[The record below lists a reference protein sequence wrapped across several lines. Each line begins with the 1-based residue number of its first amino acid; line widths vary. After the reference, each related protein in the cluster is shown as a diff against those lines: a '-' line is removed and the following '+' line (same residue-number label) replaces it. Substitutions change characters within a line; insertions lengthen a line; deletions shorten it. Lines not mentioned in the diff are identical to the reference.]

1 MFIKILSIQTEFP
14 LALCLVGKKIEE
26 KVEKIKKAKQTN
38 NSGSVKAKVL
48 SSIKRSLVLSP
59 KKIKKKK
66 KILRFLGNQTVKR
79 DGES

>member
-1 MFIKILSIQTEFP
+1 M
-14 LALCLVGKKIEE
+14 VGKKIEE
-26 KVEKIKKAKQTN
+26 KVEKKAEQTD

-59 KKIKKKK
+59 KKKINKIN
-66 KILRFLGNQTVKR
+66 KILRFLWNQTDKR